1 MLTQRYTQA
10 FQLAA
15 QLHQTQQRK
24 GTQVPYLSHL
34 MAVSSLVLEY
44 GGTEDE
50 AIAGLLHDAVEDQG
64 GQATL
69 ELIRTQFGSA
79 VADIVWAVS
88 DTDEVP
94 KPAWKIRK
102 ETYIAHARTATP
114 SARLV
119 SACDK
124 LHNLRSIL
132 RDYLEQGERQWARFV
147 PEAPTLE
154 EKREM
159 AVWYYSQLT
168 QVYLEV
174 GPAQVGRELKRT
186 LEQLLEV
193 AQMSQPSYSS
203 FG

>member
-1 MLTQRYTQA
+1 MLTKRYTQA

-24 GTQVPYLSHL
+24 GTKVPYLSHL

-44 GGTEDE
+44 SGTEDE

-69 ELIRTQFGSA
+69 QTIREQFGDA
-79 VADIVWAVS
+79 VAEIVWAVS
-88 DTDEVP
+88 DTDVQP
-94 KPAWKIRK
+94 KPAWKVRK
-102 ETYIAHARTATP
+102 EIYIAHAREATS

-132 RDYLEQGERQWARFV
+132 RDYLEQGEGQWARFV
-147 PEAPTLE
+147 PEAPTLA
-154 EKREM
+154 EKRDM
-159 AVWYYSQLT
+159 VIWYYSQLT

-186 LEQLLEV
+186 LEALLE
-193 AQMSQPSYSS
+193 ATQTSA
-203 FG
+203 G